1 MPHSGAKKGKKKARL
16 TNRERGLIVVM
27 LATWGS
33 FEEVVEALGRDVPR
47 QTIQAYDAGKL
58 RNRGRL
64 AGKWIRLFD
73 DTRAAFL
80 DNTRDVAISHRAF
93 RLRELNRIFADG
105 KRASDTD
112 VQFSA
117 LREARAEY
125 PHRAEMDIGISYDF
139 VELPP
144 DQIPEEKNE

>member
-47 QTIQAYDAGKL
+47 QTIQAYDAGKP

-80 DNTRDVAISHRAF
+80 DDTRDVAISHKGF

-105 KRASDTD
+105 KLASDTD
-112 VQFSA
+112 VQFAA
-117 LREARAEY
+117 LDRARAEA
-125 PHRAEMDIGISYDF
+125 PQRHEHEIGISYDF
-139 VELPP
+139 VELAPHE
-144 DQIPEEKNE
+144 IPKA